1 MIAQNIN
8 KLQCFIIAKRNIIQ
22 YAIIEISKMS
32 QMRFYPHFSKVFYM
46 IKEKTFY
53 KSFMVLA
60 LSLALQNLLTY
71 GVNMMDTVML
81 GRYSQD
87 AMGGVS
93 LCNQVQYLLQMLV
106 VGAGEGAVVLGSQYW
121 GKGKLE
127 PIPHII
133 GVALRFG
140 GSLAVIMFGI
150 VLLFPTQLL
159 SLLSNDSAVIAEG
172 AKYFQI
178 ICFTYIIFT
187 VTNILVAS
195 LRSIGIVKIGYVI
208 SGSTLVIN
216 VCLNYCL
223 IYGNLGF
230 PELGVRGAA
239 VATLVSRCVELL
251 IVIYYLKFKE
261 HKLNLTLKKL
271 LHIDTSYVRDY
282 GRVSS
287 PVLINQALWGVAQM
301 VQTGILGHLGGDV
314 TAANAIAVQVYQVL
328 SVVAYGAASASGIVV
343 GRTIGEG
350 NEQRLHPLVTTLQV
364 LFITIGICSGFL
376 IFILRVPILA
386 VFGGTLTER
395 AYELSM
401 QFMLVLAITTVGT
414 SYQMACDN
422 GIIRGGGDTTFSA
435 KMNLISMWLII
446 VPFSA
451 MAAFWWKCP
460 PIIVFFLLK
469 WDQLY
474 KAIPVVIRLRSWK
487 WVKKVT
493 RPDSASST

>member
-1 MIAQNIN
+1 
-8 KLQCFIIAKRNIIQ
+8 
-22 YAIIEISKMS
+22 
-32 QMRFYPHFSKVFYM
+32 M

-106 VGAGEGAVVLGSQYW
+106 VGAGEGAVVMGSQYW

-140 GSLAVIMFGI
+140 GALAVVMFAI
-150 VLLFPTQLL
+150 VLFFPTQLL
-159 SLLSNDSAVIAEG
+159 SLLSNDPNVIAEG

-178 ICFTYIIFT
+178 ICFTYVIFT

-195 LRSIGIVKIGYVI
+195 LRSIGIVKIGYII
-208 SGSTLVIN
+208 SGSTLIIN

-223 IYGNLGF
+223 IYGNFGF

-239 VATLVSRCVELL
+239 IATLVSRCVELL
-251 IVIYYLKFKE
+251 IVIYYLKYKE

-271 LHIDTSYVRDY
+271 LHIDTSYIRDY
-282 GRVSS
+282 TRVSS

-328 SVVAYGAASASGIVV
+328 SVVCYGAASASGIVV

-350 NEQRLHPLVTTLQV
+350 NENRLHPLVT
-364 LFITIGICSGFL
+364 
-376 IFILRVPILA
+376 
-386 VFGGTLTER
+386 
-395 AYELSM
+395 
-401 QFMLVLAITTVGT
+401 
-414 SYQMACDN
+414 
-422 GIIRGGGDTTFSA
+422 FS
-435 KMNLISMWLII
+435 
-446 VPFSA
+446 
-451 MAAFWWKCP
+451 
-460 PIIVFFLLK
+460 
-469 WDQLY
+469 
-474 KAIPVVIRLRSWK
+474 
-487 WVKKVT
+487 
-493 RPDSASST
+493 

>member
-1 MIAQNIN
+1 
-8 KLQCFIIAKRNIIQ
+8 
-22 YAIIEISKMS
+22 
-32 QMRFYPHFSKVFYM
+32 M
-46 IKEKTFY
+46 IKDKTFY
-53 KSFMVLA
+53 KSFMFLA

-121 GKGKLE
+121 GKGNLK

-140 GSLAVIMFGI
+140 GSLAV
-150 VLLFPTQLL
+150 LLFCVVAFFPTQLL

-172 AKYFQI
+172 QKYFQI

-187 VTNILVAS
+187 VNNILVAS
-195 LRSIGIVKIGYVI
+195 LRSIGIVKIGYII

-216 VCLNYCL
+216 ACLNYCL

-239 VATLVSRCVELL
+239 IATLVSRCVELL
-251 IVIYYLKFKE
+251 IVIYYLKYKE
-261 HKLNLTLKKL
+261 NTLRLTLAKL
-271 LHIDTSYVRDY
+271 LRIDTSYMRDY
-282 GRVSS
+282 TRVSS

-314 TAANAIAVQVYQVL
+314 TAANAIAVQVFQVL

-350 NEQRLHPLVTTLQV
+350 SEQRLRPLVNTLQV
-364 LFITIGICSGFL
+364 LFIAIGICSGFL
-376 IFILRVPILA
+376 IFVLRAPILM
-386 VFGGTLTER
+386 VFGGTLTDQ
-395 AYELSM
+395 AYHLSM
-401 QFMLVLAITTVGT
+401 QFMLVLSITTVGT

-422 GIIRGGGDTTFSA
+422 GIIRGGGDTAFSA

-451 MAAFWWKCP
+451 MAAFWWKCAP
-460 PIIVFFLLK
+460 VVVFFLLK

-474 KAIPVVIRLRSWK
+474 KTIPVVIRLRSWK

-493 RPDSASST
+493 RPDAAE

>member
-1 MIAQNIN
+1 
-8 KLQCFIIAKRNIIQ
+8 
-22 YAIIEISKMS
+22 
-32 QMRFYPHFSKVFYM
+32 M

-53 KSFMVLA
+53 KSFMILA

-71 GVNMMDTVML
+71 GVNMMDTLML
-81 GRYSQD
+81 GRYSQN

-93 LCNQVQYLLQMLV
+93 LCNQIQFLLQMLV
-106 VGAGEGAVVLGSQYW
+106 VGAGEGAVVMGSQYW
-121 GKGKLE
+121 GRKKLE

-140 GSLAVIMFGI
+140 GALA
-150 VLLFPTQLL
+150 VLLFILVFGWPNQIL
-159 SLLSNDSAVIAEG
+159 SLLSNDPAVIAEG
-172 AKYFQI
+172 AKYFSI
-178 ICFTYIIFT
+178 IRYTYVISTI
-187 VTNILVAS
+187 TNILVAS
-195 LRSIGIVKIGYVI
+195 LRSIGVVRIGYMI

-216 VCLNYCL
+216 VCLNYLL

-230 PELGVRGAA
+230 PEMGVRGAA
-239 VATLVSRCVELL
+239 CATLIARCVELI
-251 IVIYYLKFKE
+251 IVIWFLKYRE
-261 HKLNLTLKKL
+261 NVLNLNLRKL

-282 GRVSS
+282 MKVSL

-314 TAANAIAVQVYQVL
+314 TAANAISVQVYQVL
-328 SVVAYGAASASGIVV
+328 SVVCYGAASAAGIVV
-343 GRTIGEG
+343 GRTIGED
-350 NEQRLHPLVTTLQV
+350 NEKKLHPLVTTLQI
-364 LFITIGICSGFL
+364 LFISIGLCSGLAIFL
-376 IFILRVPILA
+376 LRGPILA
-386 VFGGTLTER
+386 AFGGTLTEN
-395 AYELSM
+395 AYCLSR

-422 GIIRGGGDTTFSA
+422 GIIRGGGDTAFSA
-435 KMNLISMWLII
+435 KMNLVSMWCII

-460 PIIVFFLLK
+460 PVAVFFLLK

-474 KAIPVVIRLRSWK
+474 KAIPVGIRLHSWK

-493 RPDSASST
+493 RV

>member
-1 MIAQNIN
+1 
-8 KLQCFIIAKRNIIQ
+8 
-22 YAIIEISKMS
+22 
-32 QMRFYPHFSKVFYM
+32 M

-53 KSFMVLA
+53 KSFMILA

-71 GVNMMDTVML
+71 GVNMMDTLML
-81 GRYSQD
+81 GRYSQN

-93 LCNQVQYLLQMLV
+93 LCNQIQFLLQMLV
-106 VGAGEGAVVLGSQYW
+106 VGAGEGAVVMGSQYW
-121 GKGKLE
+121 GRKKLE

-140 GSLAVIMFGI
+140 GALA
-150 VLLFPTQLL
+150 VLLFILVFGWPNRIL
-159 SLLSNDSAVIAEG
+159 SLLSNDPAVIAEG
-172 AKYFQI
+172 AKYFSI
-178 ICFTYIIFT
+178 IRYTYVIFT
-187 VTNILVAS
+187 ITNILVAS
-195 LRSIGIVKIGYVI
+195 LRSIGVVRIGYMI

-216 VCLNYCL
+216 VCLNYLL

-230 PELGVRGAA
+230 PEMGVRGAA
-239 VATLVSRCVELL
+239 CATLIARCVELI
-251 IVIYYLKFKE
+251 IVIWFLKYRE
-261 HKLNLTLKKL
+261 NVLNLNLRKL
-271 LHIDTSYVRDY
+271 LHIDMSYVHDY
-282 GRVSS
+282 MKVSL

-314 TAANAIAVQVYQVL
+314 TAANAISVQVYQVL
-328 SVVAYGAASASGIVV
+328 SVVCYGAASAAGIVV

-350 NEQRLHPLVTTLQV
+350 NEKKLHPLVTTLQV
-364 LFITIGICSGFL
+364 LFISIGLCSGLAIFL
-376 IFILRVPILA
+376 LRGPILA
-386 VFGGTLTER
+386 AFGGTLTEN
-395 AYELSM
+395 AYRLSR

-422 GIIRGGGDTTFSA
+422 GIIRGGGDTAFSA
-435 KMNLISMWLII
+435 KMNLVSMWCII

-460 PIIVFFLLK
+460 PVAVFFLLK

-474 KAIPVVIRLRSWK
+474 KAIPVGIRLHSWK

-493 RPDSASST
+493 RV

>member
-1 MIAQNIN
+1 
-8 KLQCFIIAKRNIIQ
+8 
-22 YAIIEISKMS
+22 
-32 QMRFYPHFSKVFYM
+32 M

-53 KSFMVLA
+53 KSFMILA

-71 GVNMMDTVML
+71 GVNMMDTLML
-81 GRYSQD
+81 GRYSQN

-93 LCNQVQYLLQMLV
+93 LCNQIQFLLQMLV
-106 VGAGEGAVVLGSQYW
+106 VGAGEGAVVMGSQYW
-121 GKGKLE
+121 GRKKLE

-140 GSLAVIMFGI
+140 GALA
-150 VLLFPTQLL
+150 VLLFILVCGWPTQILQ
-159 SLLSNDSAVIAEG
+159 LLSNDPAVIAEG
-172 AKYFQI
+172 AKYFSI
-178 ICFTYIIFT
+178 IRFTYVIFT
-187 VTNILVAS
+187 ITNILVAS
-195 LRSIGIVKIGYVI
+195 LRSIGVVKIGYMI

-216 VCLNYCL
+216 VCLNYLL

-230 PELGVRGAA
+230 PEMGVRGAA
-239 VATLVSRCVELL
+239 CATLIARCVELL
-251 IVIYYLKFKE
+251 IVIWFLKYKE
-261 HKLNLTLKKL
+261 NVLNLNLRKL

-282 GRVSS
+282 MKVSL

-314 TAANAIAVQVYQVL
+314 TAANAISVQVYQVL
-328 SVVAYGAASASGIVV
+328 SVVCYGAASAAGIVV

-350 NEQRLHPLVTTLQV
+350 NEKKLHPLVTTLQV
-364 LFITIGICSGFL
+364 LFLSIGLCSGLAIFL
-376 IFILRVPILA
+376 LRGPILA
-386 VFGGTLTER
+386 AFGGTLTEN
-395 AYELSM
+395 AYRLSR

-422 GIIRGGGDTTFSA
+422 GIIRGGGDTGFSA
-435 KMNLISMWLII
+435 KMNLISMWGII

-460 PIIVFFLLK
+460 PVAVFFLLK

-474 KAIPVVIRLRSWK
+474 KAIPVGIRLHSWK

-493 RPDSASST
+493 RA

>member
-1 MIAQNIN
+1 MI
-8 KLQCFIIAKRNIIQ
+8 R
-22 YAIIEISKMS
+22 
-32 QMRFYPHFSKVFYM
+32 
-46 IKEKTFY
+46 EKTFY

-60 LSLALQNLLTY
+60 LSLAMQNLLTY
-71 GVNMMDTVML
+71 GVNMMDTLML

-121 GKGKLE
+121 GKGRLE

-140 GSLAVIMFGI
+140 GALAVLMFGV
-150 VLLFPTQLL
+150 VLFFPHQLL
-159 SLLSNDSAVIAEG
+159 SLLSNDAAVIAQG

-195 LRSIGIVKIGYVI
+195 LRSISIVKIGYVI

-223 IYGNLGF
+223 IYGNFGF

-251 IVIYYLKFKE
+251 IVIYYLKYKE
-261 HKLNLTLKKL
+261 HRLNLTLRKL
-271 LHIDTSYVRDY
+271 LHIDTSYIRDY
-282 GRVSS
+282 TRVSS

-314 TAANAIAVQVYQVL
+314 TAANAIAVQVFQVL

-350 NEQRLHPLVTTLQV
+350 NEQRLHPLVHTLQV
-364 LFITIGICSGFL
+364 LFIAIGLCSGFA
-376 IFILRVPILA
+376 IFALRVPILHL
-386 VFGGTLTER
+386 FGGTLTEN
-395 AYELSM
+395 AYRYSM
-401 QFMLVLAITTVGT
+401 QFMLVLAVTTVGT
-414 SYQMACDN
+414 AYQMACDN
-422 GIIRGGGDTTFSA
+422 GIIRGGGDTSFSA
-435 KMNLISMWLII
+435 KMNLVSMWLII

-451 MAAFWWKCP
+451 MAAFWWQCAP
-460 PIIVFFLLK
+460 VVVFFLLK

-493 RPDSASST
+493 RPDDTASI

>member
-1 MIAQNIN
+1 
-8 KLQCFIIAKRNIIQ
+8 
-22 YAIIEISKMS
+22 
-32 QMRFYPHFSKVFYM
+32 M

-53 KSFMVLA
+53 KSFMILA

-71 GVNMMDTVML
+71 GVNMMDTLML
-81 GRYSQD
+81 GRYSQN

-93 LCNQVQYLLQMLV
+93 LCNQIQFLLQMLV
-106 VGAGEGAVVLGSQYW
+106 VGAGEGAVVMGSQYW
-121 GKGKLE
+121 GRKKLE

-140 GSLAVIMFGI
+140 GALA
-150 VLLFPTQLL
+150 VLLFILVFGWPNQIL
-159 SLLSNDSAVIAEG
+159 SLLSNDPAVIAEG
-172 AKYFQI
+172 AKYFSI
-178 ICFTYIIFT
+178 IRYTYVIFT
-187 VTNILVAS
+187 ITNILVAS
-195 LRSIGIVKIGYVI
+195 LRSIGVVRIGYMI

-216 VCLNYCL
+216 VCLNYLL

-230 PELGVRGAA
+230 PEMGVRGAA
-239 VATLVSRCVELL
+239 CATLIARCVELI
-251 IVIYYLKFKE
+251 IVIWFLKYRE
-261 HKLNLTLKKL
+261 NVLNLNLRKL

-282 GRVSS
+282 MKVSL

-314 TAANAIAVQVYQVL
+314 TAANAISVQVYQVL
-328 SVVAYGAASASGIVV
+328 SVVCYGAASAAGIVV

-350 NEQRLHPLVTTLQV
+350 NEKKLHPLVTTLQV
-364 LFITIGICSGFL
+364 LFISIGLCSGLAIFL
-376 IFILRVPILA
+376 LRGPILA
-386 VFGGTLTER
+386 AFGGTLTEN
-395 AYELSM
+395 AYRLSR

-422 GIIRGGGDTTFSA
+422 GIIRGGGDTGFSA
-435 KMNLISMWLII
+435 KMNLISMWGII

-451 MAAFWWKCP
+451 MAAFWWKCSP
-460 PIIVFFLLK
+460 VAVFFLLK

-474 KAIPVVIRLRSWK
+474 KAIPVGIRLHSWK

-493 RPDSASST
+493 RA

>member
-1 MIAQNIN
+1 
-8 KLQCFIIAKRNIIQ
+8 
-22 YAIIEISKMS
+22 
-32 QMRFYPHFSKVFYM
+32 M

-53 KSFMVLA
+53 KSFMILA

-71 GVNMMDTVML
+71 GVNMMDTLML
-81 GRYSQD
+81 GRYSQN

-93 LCNQVQYLLQMLV
+93 LCNQIQFLLQMLV
-106 VGAGEGAVVLGSQYW
+106 VGAGEGAVVMGSQYW
-121 GKGKLE
+121 GRKKLE

-140 GSLAVIMFGI
+140 GALA
-150 VLLFPTQLL
+150 VLLFILVFGWPNQILR
-159 SLLSNDSAVIAEG
+159 LLSNDPAVIAEG
-172 AKYFQI
+172 AKYFSI
-178 ICFTYIIFT
+178 IRYTYVIFT
-187 VTNILVAS
+187 ITNILVAS
-195 LRSIGIVKIGYVI
+195 LRSIGVVRIGYMI

-216 VCLNYCL
+216 VCLNYLL

-230 PELGVRGAA
+230 PEMGVRGAA
-239 VATLVSRCVELL
+239 CATLIARCVELI
-251 IVIYYLKFKE
+251 IVIWFLKYRE
-261 HKLNLTLKKL
+261 NVLNLNLRKL

-282 GRVSS
+282 MKVSL

-314 TAANAIAVQVYQVL
+314 TAANAISVQVYQVL
-328 SVVAYGAASASGIVV
+328 SVVCYGAASAAGIVV
-343 GRTIGEG
+343 GRTIGED
-350 NEQRLHPLVTTLQV
+350 NEKKLHPLVTTLQV
-364 LFITIGICSGFL
+364 LFISIGLCSGLAIFL
-376 IFILRVPILA
+376 LRGPILA
-386 VFGGTLTER
+386 AFGGTLTEN
-395 AYELSM
+395 AYRLSR

-422 GIIRGGGDTTFSA
+422 GIIRGGGDTAFSA
-435 KMNLISMWLII
+435 KMNLVSMWCII

-460 PIIVFFLLK
+460 PVVVFFLLK

-474 KAIPVVIRLRSWK
+474 KAIPVGIRLHSWK

-493 RPDSASST
+493 RA

>member
-1 MIAQNIN
+1 
-8 KLQCFIIAKRNIIQ
+8 
-22 YAIIEISKMS
+22 
-32 QMRFYPHFSKVFYM
+32 M

-53 KSFMVLA
+53 KSFMILT

-71 GVNMMDTVML
+71 SVNMMDTVML

-93 LCNQVQYLLQMLV
+93 LCNQVQFLLQMLV

-121 GKGKLE
+121 GKGKLD

-140 GSLAVIMFGI
+140 GALAVIMFGI
-150 VLLFPTQLL
+150 VLFFPTQLL
-159 SLLSNDSAVIAEG
+159 GLLSNEPAVIAQG
-172 AKYFQI
+172 AQYFRI
-178 ICFTYIIFT
+178 ICFTYVIFT

-208 SGSTLVIN
+208 SASTLCIN

-223 IYGNLGF
+223 IYGNFGF

-239 VATLVSRCVELL
+239 IATLVSRCVELL

-261 HKLNLTLKKL
+261 HRLNLSLKKL
-271 LHIDTSYVRDY
+271 IHIDSSYIRDY
-282 GRVSS
+282 TRVSS

-350 NEQRLHPLVTTLQV
+350 NEKNLRPLVKTLQV
-364 LFITIGICSGFL
+364 VFITIGVLSGLL
-376 IFILRVPILA
+376 IFILRTPILS
-386 VFGGTLTER
+386 VFGGTLSAQAHT
-395 AYELSM
+395 LSL
-401 QFMLVLAITTVGT
+401 QFMTVLAITTVGT
-414 SYQMACDN
+414 AYQMACDN
-422 GIIRGGGDTTFSA
+422 GIIRGGGDTAFSA
-435 KMNLISMWLII
+435 KMNLISMWCVI
-446 VPFSA
+446 VPVSF
-451 MAAFWWKCP
+451 MAAFWWKLP
-460 PIIVFFLLK
+460 AVAVFFFLK

-474 KAIPVVIRLRSWK
+474 KALPVAIRLHSWK

-493 RPDSASST
+493 RPDDAAAV

>member
-1 MIAQNIN
+1 
-8 KLQCFIIAKRNIIQ
+8 
-22 YAIIEISKMS
+22 
-32 QMRFYPHFSKVFYM
+32 M

-53 KSFMVLA
+53 KSFMILA

-140 GSLAVIMFGI
+140 GVLAILMFAI

-159 SLLSNDSAVIAEG
+159 SLLSSDPDVIAEG

-178 ICFTYIIFT
+178 ICFTYVIFT

-195 LRSIGIVKIGYVI
+195 LRSIGIVKIGYII

-223 IYGNLGF
+223 IYGNFGF

-239 VATLVSRCVELL
+239 IATLVARCVELL

-282 GRVSS
+282 TRVSS

-328 SVVAYGAASASGIVV
+328 SVVCYGAASASGIVV

-350 NEQRLHPLVTTLQV
+350 NESKLRPLVNTLQV
-364 LFITIGICSGFL
+364 LFITIGLCSGLL
-376 IFILRVPILA
+376 IFALRTPILMI
-386 VFGGTLTER
+386 FGGSLTET
-395 AYELSM
+395 AYNLSM

-414 SYQMACDN
+414 AYQMACDN
-422 GIIRGGGDTTFSA
+422 GIIRGGGDTSFSA
-435 KMNLISMWLII
+435 KMNLISMWLIV

-451 MAAFWWKCP
+451 MAAFWWKCA
-460 PIIVFFLLK
+460 PIVVFFLLK

-493 RPDSASST
+493 RPEDAPST

>member
-1 MIAQNIN
+1 
-8 KLQCFIIAKRNIIQ
+8 
-22 YAIIEISKMS
+22 
-32 QMRFYPHFSKVFYM
+32 M

-53 KSFMVLA
+53 KSFMILA

-71 GVNMMDTVML
+71 GVNMMDTLML
-81 GRYSQD
+81 GRYSQN

-93 LCNQVQYLLQMLV
+93 LCNQIQFLLQMLV
-106 VGAGEGAVVLGSQYW
+106 VGAGEGAVVMGSQYW
-121 GKGKLE
+121 GKKKLE

-140 GSLAVIMFGI
+140 GALA
-150 VLLFPTQLL
+150 VLLFILVCGWPTRILQ
-159 SLLSNDSAVIAEG
+159 LLSNDPAVIAEG
-172 AKYFQI
+172 AKYFSI
-178 ICFTYIIFT
+178 IRFTYVIFT
-187 VTNILVAS
+187 ITNILVAS
-195 LRSIGIVKIGYVI
+195 LRSIGVVKIGYMI

-216 VCLNYCL
+216 VCLNYLL

-230 PELGVRGAA
+230 PEMGVRGAA
-239 VATLVSRCVELL
+239 CATLIARCVELL
-251 IVIYYLKFKE
+251 IVIWFLKYKE
-261 HKLNLTLKKL
+261 NVLNLNLRKL

-282 GRVSS
+282 MKVSL

-314 TAANAIAVQVYQVL
+314 TAANAISVQVYQVL
-328 SVVAYGAASASGIVV
+328 SVVCYGAASAAGIVV

-350 NEQRLHPLVTTLQV
+350 NEKKLHPLVTTLQV
-364 LFITIGICSGFL
+364 LFLSIGLCSGLAIFL
-376 IFILRVPILA
+376 LRGPILA
-386 VFGGTLTER
+386 AFGGTLTEN
-395 AYELSM
+395 AYRLSR

-422 GIIRGGGDTTFSA
+422 GIIRGGGDTGFSA
-435 KMNLISMWLII
+435 KMNLISMWGII

-460 PIIVFFLLK
+460 PVAVFFLLK

-474 KAIPVVIRLRSWK
+474 KAIPVGVRLHSWK
-487 WVKKVT
+487 WVK
-493 RPDSASST
+493 